1 MEKLDLSKLK
11 LASSSLG
18 ERIKTSGAQMGR
30 TISSKMKEILQSP
43 TPESK
48 VVDEATAES
57 MEEPNWGLNLRIC
70 AMISRGEYDGTE
82 IVRAI
87 KKKLAPGKNYVTQSL
102 SLDLLEACTS
112 NCDKVFS
119 EVASERV
126 LEDMVKL
133 IEDSRTEHGN
143 RVRAMQLIRAWGET
157 EDLDYLP
164 VFRQTYEHLKSMEIP
179 LSTQEES
186 FPSMQYNLE
195 SYLGQQPLSPPE
207 RYPIPNTGAE
217 NEVDATYISYGF
229 QSIEENKEFLVT
241 ARNTL
246 DILSSI
252 LNSDTEPKPLKDDL
266 TLSMLEKCKQSLPV
280 VQRIIESTSDDEVM
294 LFDAL
299 SLHDELQ
306 LIISR
311 HGELAA
317 ASEPG
322 QQMSNNTEETS
333 GDSKTDKATL
343 PPLRGSTTEM
353 ADYSEVR
360 STDSNKP
367 SHQEE
372 SADKSS

>member
-1 MEKLDLSKLK
+1 MLWF
-11 LASSSLG
+11 
-18 ERIKTSGAQMGR
+18 
-30 TISSKMKEILQSP
+30 LQ
-43 TPESK
+43 
-48 VVDEATAES
+48 
-57 MEEPNWGLNLRIC
+57 
-70 AMISRGEYDGTE
+70 
-82 IVRAI
+82 
-87 KKKLAPGKNYVTQSL
+87 
-102 SLDLLEACTS
+102 
-112 NCDKVFS
+112 
-119 EVASERV
+119 
-126 LEDMVKL
+126 
-133 IEDSRTEHGN
+133 
-143 RVRAMQLIRAWGET
+143 
-157 EDLDYLP
+157 
-164 VFRQTYEHLKSMEIP
+164 
-179 LSTQEES
+179 
-186 FPSMQYNLE
+186 
-195 SYLGQQPLSPPE
+195 
-207 RYPIPNTGAE
+207 
-217 NEVDATYISYGF
+217 
-229 QSIEENKEFLVT
+229 
-241 ARNTL
+241 
-246 DILSSI
+246 
-252 LNSDTEPKPLKDDL
+252 DDL

>member
-87 KKKLAPGKNYVTQSL
+87 KKKLVPGKNYVTQSL

-119 EVASERV
+119 EVASEKV

-157 EDLDYLP
+157 EDLEYLP
-164 VFRQTYEHLKSMEIP
+164 VFRQTYEHLKSTEIP

-195 SYLGQQPLSPPE
+195 SYLGREPLSPPE

-229 QSIEENKEFLVT
+229 QSIEEEKEFLVT

-252 LNSDTEPKPLKDDL
+252 LNSDTEPKPLK
-266 TLSMLEKCKQSLPV
+266 
-280 VQRIIESTSDDEVM
+280 RIIESTSDNEVM

-299 SLHDELQ
+299 NLHDELQ

-317 ASEPG
+317 ASESG
-322 QQMSNNTEETS
+322 QPKSYNTEEMS
-333 GDSKTDKATL
+333 GDSTTDKAIL
-343 PPLRGSTTEM
+343 PPQSGSTTEM
-353 ADYSEVR
+353 ADYSEVHR
-360 STDSNKP
+360 TDSNKP